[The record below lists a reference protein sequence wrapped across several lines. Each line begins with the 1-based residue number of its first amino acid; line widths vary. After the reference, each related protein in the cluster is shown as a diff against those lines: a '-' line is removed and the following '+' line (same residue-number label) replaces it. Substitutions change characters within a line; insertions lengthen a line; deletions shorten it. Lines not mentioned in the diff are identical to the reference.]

1 MMYSVL
7 MYSGWKSETIHRLFF
22 FRLILWKLTMICQ
35 DRLRI
40 HAHIRLY
47 PKSRKEQRSKTHPK
61 KERCF
66 AQTRLEVAELQAE
79 VIRLQHQLQETT
91 AELNVAK
98 SNASGGGGGGGGGGA
113 TELVLVDPLRSAA
126 VAVETAQ
133 AEEEGDETEV
143 GGVRAATG
151 RALSPLRAS
160 GAAGA
165 PTRGLRRP
173 PQQQAAVVWVGRLVV
188 ALFVI
193 VRWRAVL
200 RVFGLRMRTA
210 TA

>member
-1 MMYSVL
+1 
-7 MYSGWKSETIHRLFF
+7 
-22 FRLILWKLTMICQ
+22 MICR

-40 HAHIRLY
+40 HAHICLY
-47 PKSRKEQRSKTHPK
+47 AKSRKEQRSKTHPK
-61 KERCF
+61 MERCF

-79 VIRLQHQLQETT
+79 VIRLQQQLQETT

-113 TELVLVDPLRSAA
+113 TELVLLDPLRSTA

>member
-1 MMYSVL
+1 
-7 MYSGWKSETIHRLFF
+7 
-22 FRLILWKLTMICQ
+22 MICQ

-40 HAHIRLY
+40 HTHIRLY
-47 PKSRKEQRSKTHPK
+47 AKSRTEQRSKTHSK

-113 TELVLVDPLRSAA
+113 TELVLLDPLRSAA
-126 VAVETAQ
+126 MAVETAQ

>member
-1 MMYSVL
+1 
-7 MYSGWKSETIHRLFF
+7 
-22 FRLILWKLTMICQ
+22 MICR

-40 HAHIRLY
+40 HAHICLY
-47 PKSRKEQRSKTHPK
+47 AKSRKEQRSKTHPK

-91 AELNVAK
+91 AGLNVAK

-113 TELVLVDPLRSAA
+113 TELVLLDPLRSTA

-165 PTRGLRRP
+165 PTRGLCRP